1 MFWAKHLHGF
11 GLDSRLGW
19 TDDFGGEEGRLLG
32 RWAQINIYT
41 CFFRLKIYLL
51 YIYIYIYICF
61 HKAMQTSHSSP
72 SAKSPHSTLVYSLPY
87 LLIYGRE
94 ILLV

>member
-32 RWAQINIYT
+32 RWAQIY
-41 CFFRLKIYLL
+41 FF
-51 YIYIYIYICF
+51 F
-61 HKAMQTSHSSP
+61 HKATQTSHSSP

>member
-32 RWAQINIYT
+32 RWAQIYI
-41 CFFRLKIYLL
+41 FF
-51 YIYIYIYICF
+51 
-61 HKAMQTSHSSP
+61 S
-72 SAKSPHSTLVYSLPY
+72 
-87 LLIYGRE
+87 
-94 ILLV
+94 